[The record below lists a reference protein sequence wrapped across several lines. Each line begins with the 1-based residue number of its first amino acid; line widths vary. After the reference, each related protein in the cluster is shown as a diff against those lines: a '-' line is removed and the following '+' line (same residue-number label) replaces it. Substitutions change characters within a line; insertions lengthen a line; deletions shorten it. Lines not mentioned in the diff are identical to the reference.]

1 LGGPQVILLDTH
13 VWIWWVSNPDLL
25 SSQADTLINKAMVER
40 KIYISSISVWEVA
53 MLVVKGRLQL
63 TLDVK
68 DWIRSCESLPFIQ
81 FVPVSNTIAFEA
93 VFLPEKPLSDPA
105 DRIIVATARALDLV
119 LITKDKKI
127 QRADQVRTAW

>member
-1 LGGPQVILLDTH
+1 MILLDTH

-25 SSQADTLINKAMVER
+25 SSQANTLINKAMVEK

-53 MLVVKGRLQL
+53 MLVVKGRLHL

-81 FVPVSNTIAFEA
+81 FVPVTNTIAFEA
-93 VFLPEKPLSDPA
+93 VHLPEKSFSDPA
-105 DRIIVATARALDLV
+105 DRIIIATALALDLV

-127 QRADQVRTAW
+127 QRADRVRTAW

>member
-1 LGGPQVILLDTH
+1 LILLDTH

-25 SSQADTLINKAMVER
+25 SFQADTLINKAMVER

-81 FVPVSNTIAFEA
+81 FVPVSNAIAFEA
-93 VFLPEKPLSDPA
+93 VFLPGKPLSDPA

-127 QRADQVRTAW
+127 QRADHVRTAW

>member
-1 LGGPQVILLDTH
+1 MILLDTH

-25 SSQADTLINKAMVER
+25 SCQADSLINKAMVEK

-53 MLVVKGRLQL
+53 MLVVEGRLHL

-81 FVPVSNTIAFEA
+81 FVPVTNAIAFEA
-93 VFLPEKPLSDPA
+93 VHLPEKSPSDPA
-105 DRIIVATARALDLV
+105 DRIIIATALALDLV

-127 QRADQVRTAW
+127 QRADRVRTAW